1 MNEALP
7 AMTAAV
13 PDPPELPEGAPRP
26 EPAPRWPAWTAPV
39 ALIAGFGVAIVAF
52 IAIVVIAGAFG
63 ADAGDPPPSVQISA
77 TVLQDLALV
86 GSAVFFARMTTAPRP
101 WHFGLMRARLRSALV
116 WLVVAWLSF
125 IAFSAIWA
133 ASLGLNEKDDL
144 PDELGADESTV
155 ALIAVAI
162 LVTVV
167 APICEELF
175 FRGYFFNAL
184 KTWRG
189 LWPAAL
195 ITGLVFGGIHVGSA
209 PAAYLVPLAFFGFAL
224 CLLYQRTGSL
234 YPCMA
239 LHALNN
245 SLAFGVTEGWGWQ
258 IPVTMAA
265 ANAAIF
271 LITGPLGLR
280 RAAPEPVAGSVGGV
294 P

>member
-1 MNEALP
+1 MSDV
-7 AMTAAV
+7 TQSAAVPV

-26 EPAPRWPAWTAPV
+26 ERAPRWPAWTAPV
-39 ALIAGFGVAIVAF
+39 ALIAGFGAAIVGF
-52 IAIVVIAGAFG
+52 IAITVIAGAFG
-63 ADAGDPPPSVQISA
+63 ADTGDPPPSVQISG

-86 GSAVFFARMTTAPRP
+86 GSAIYFARMTAQPRP
-101 WHFGLMRARLRSALV
+101 WQFGLTRVQVRRAAG

-125 IAFSAIWA
+125 IVFSAIWA
-133 ASLGLNEKDDL
+133 ASLGLHEKDDL
-144 PDELGADESTV
+144 PDELGAGQSTI

-184 KTWRG
+184 KSWRG
-189 LWPAAL
+189 LWPAAV

-245 SLAFGVTEGWGWQ
+245 SLAFGVTEGWGWE
-258 IPVTMAA
+258 IPVTMVA
-265 ANAAIF
+265 ANAAIL
-271 LITGPLGLR
+271 LIVGPFGLR
-280 RAAPEPVAGSVGGV
+280 RAGPAPTG
-294 P
+294 